1 MTYARTLVALNWL
14 NLYFDMYKDWMGLAG
29 KSRIKNHKHLFL
41 RVALKRK
48 CEGIIMHDRI
58 LINGKC
64 GR

>member
-1 MTYARTLVALNWL
+1 MTYARTLVALNLL
-14 NLYFDMYKDWMGLAG
+14 NFYFDMYKDWMGLAG